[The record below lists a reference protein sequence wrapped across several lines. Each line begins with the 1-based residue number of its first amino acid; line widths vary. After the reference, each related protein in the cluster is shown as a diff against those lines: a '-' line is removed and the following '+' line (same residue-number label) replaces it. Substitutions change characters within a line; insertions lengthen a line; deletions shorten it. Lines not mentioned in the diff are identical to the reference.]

1 MNTKQISLF
10 VLTCLVI
17 SLMAGSVF
25 AAENSNSINLITGIG
40 TKGNQTI
47 PAEEILSVVQI
58 KVGDKIDNE
67 KLRTDL
73 QAIFDLG
80 YFFNVTIDFEPY
92 LSGVKL
98 IFEVVENPKVSAIH
112 IEGTEVISEQ
122 KLKEIMKLQP
132 GEMLNTKQLNQDLR
146 ALEDYYKGQGLVLAH
161 IEDVAVGDD
170 GVLNVKIN
178 EGFLKDIKIMGNDK
192 TRDYVIRRELKIQP
206 GEVFDFSKVQGDLRN
221 IYNLGFFNNVQP
233 RLEEDPDGTNKVN
246 LIVEV
251 EEKKTGTF
259 NVGGGYSSKD
269 GWLGYMEVKEQNLFG
284 RGQQL
289 GFKWEFGQAMNYELS
304 FYDPWAFGEEFA
316 FGIDLY
322 NNTKKNNDEKKTVN
336 SSGGSILVG
345 KALTDEIKANL
356 KFKYEYTNTAWD
368 DLDKKDQDGDTRS
381 LILSATRNTVDNPFT
396 PHSGSMDI
404 GSIEYAGQLF
414 GGSYDFTKL
423 NLENR
428 RYFPGFKEDHTWAF
442 RLKSGIAFT
451 AADTTVLP
459 DHEKYRLGGGETL
472 RGYSNSSIQ
481 GNRMVLA
488 NLEYRFP
495 LVKSLEGAVFTD
507 MGNAWE
513 QDEALDLTEM
523 NFSIGAGVRMNTPLG
538 QIRIDYAFGEKEDG
552 FPGMPHFSI
561 GQTF

>member
-1 MNTKQISLF
+1 MKQISVFILA
-10 VLTCLVI
+10 CLAI

-25 AAENSNSINLITGIG
+25 AEENSDSINLITGIG

-47 PAEEILSVVQI
+47 PAEEILSVVQT
-58 KVGDKIDNE
+58 KVGDEIDNE
-67 KLRTDL
+67 ILRVDL

-80 YFFNVTIDFEPY
+80 YFFNVSINFESY

-98 IFEVVENPKVSAIH
+98 VFEVVENPKVSAIH
-112 IEGTEVISEQ
+112 IKGTEVISEQ
-122 KLKEIMKLQP
+122 KLKEIMTLKP

-146 ALEDYYKGQGLVLAH
+146 TLEDYYKGQGLVLAY
-161 IEDVAVGDD
+161 IEDVAVSDD

-178 EGFLKDIKIMGNDK
+178 EGFLKDIKIMGNEK

-206 GEVFDFSKVQGDLRN
+206 GEVFDLSKVQDDLRR

-233 RLEEDPDGTNKVN
+233 RIEKDTDGSNKVN

-251 EEKKTGTF
+251 EEKKTGAF

-304 FYDPWAFGEEFA
+304 FYDPWIFGEEYA

-322 NNTKKNNDEKKTVN
+322 NNTKNDKEEQKTVN

-345 KALTDEIKANL
+345 KALTDDIKANL
-356 KFKYEYTNTAWD
+356 KFKYEYTNTSWD
-368 DLDKKDQDGDTRS
+368 ASLDKEAEIGDTRS

-396 PHSGSMDI
+396 PHTGSMDI
-404 GSIEYAGQLF
+404 GSIEYAGQIF
-414 GGSYDFTKL
+414 GGTYDFTKL

-451 AADTTVLP
+451 AGDTEELP

-472 RGYSNSSIQ
+472 RGYSNGAVQ
-481 GNRMVLA
+481 GNRMLLA

-495 LVKSLEGAVFTD
+495 LVSSLEGTVFTD

-513 QDEALDLTEM
+513 QDEAFDLKEM
-523 NFSIGAGVRMNTPLG
+523 NFSFGAGVRMNTPLG
-538 QIRIDYAFGEKEDG
+538 QIRVDYAFGEEEDG